1 MPVGMIARIT
11 TLTSKR
17 VRECLFVM
25 IQHNVAV
32 YAETQ
37 EKTRIVTYYEI
48 NRTELLNRALIPKVL
63 HSSQKWFDSDG
74 ATIAQTMLV
83 HGKLT
88 ITECTNDIVARATY
102 DKRSTAQRSVLSALR
117 LFVFVHCA
125 RRVILIEIHTLFYYY
140 YFY

>member
-11 TLTSKR
+11 TLKPKR

-25 IQHNVAV
+25 IQHNIAV

-37 EKTRIVTYYEI
+37 EKTRIVTYYEV
-48 NRTELLNRALIPKVL
+48 NRTELLNRVLIPKVL
-63 HSSQKWFDSDG
+63 HSSQEWFESDG
-74 ATIAQTMLV
+74 AAIAQTMLV

-102 DKRSTAQRSVLSALR
+102 DKRGAAQRNVLFSSDFSTLYIALD
-117 LFVFVHCA
+117 L
-125 RRVILIEIHTLFYYY
+125 
-140 YFY
+140 